1 MNYGDLYEMR
11 CAIVLH
17 AFRVIGR
24 RPVPDLKKGPPKRL
38 AVQDA
43 LVERVSGDN
52 VGAEDMQHGDEG
64 GSGKATGV
72 YSAGVC
78 GCGGRLCSKHGISLS
93 VYLSKCVPVENV
105 SLEKV
110 AWECVF
116 VTKELKEMLPNHF
129 RFLCYY

>member
-11 CAIVLH
+11 CAIVLR
-17 AFRVIGR
+17 AFCFIGR
-24 RPVPDLKKGPPKRL
+24 RPVPHVMKGPPQRL
-38 AVQDA
+38 SVQDA
-43 LVERVSGDN
+43 SVERVPGKD
-52 VGAEDMQHGDEG
+52 VGAKDMQRGVEG
-64 GSGKATGV
+64 GLGKATGV
-72 YSAGVC
+72 DSAGVC

-129 RFLCYY
+129 RFLC